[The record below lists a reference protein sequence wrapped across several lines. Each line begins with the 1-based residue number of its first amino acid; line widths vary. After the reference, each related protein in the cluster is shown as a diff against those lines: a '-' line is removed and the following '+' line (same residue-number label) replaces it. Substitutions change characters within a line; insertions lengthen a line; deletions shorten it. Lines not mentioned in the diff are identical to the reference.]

1 MAKKTTKRI
10 RNKTLAK
17 TEIPI
22 ELVQAGLIT
31 AGTETEDTQRTI
43 QDGDN
48 VFCLTTPTQDQIYFD
63 SEDAAHEYYRTEILG
78 G

>member
-1 MAKKTTKRI
+1 MTKKNY
-10 RNKTLAK
+10 RNKTLNK

-22 ELVQAGLIT
+22 EFVQAGLIT
-31 AGTETEDTQRTI
+31 AGIKTEDTKRII

-48 VFCLTTPTQDQIYFD
+48 VFCLTTPSGHEIYFD
-63 SEDAAHEYYRTEILG
+63 IEDSAHEYYRTEILG